1 MSYRLKRIDP
11 FWLKSPALPAIAAVC
26 AAVALFAAQTGRGPV
41 ALVAATA
48 SAAAIVV
55 ATKPALSAVFAT
67 FGLLGGLVTFL
78 AGPSGG
84 LSPLLR
90 VLATAGFSVFYMVLM
105 DAVVLAVS
113 LIYNGFTRAG
123 LPGLRLD
130 LDARA

>member
-1 MSYRLKRIDP
+1 MSYRIKRVDP
-11 FWLKSPALPAIAAVC
+11 FWLKSPALPAIAVAAAAGAFLALQAGKFPVTLVC
-26 AAVALFAAQTGRGPV
+26 AA
-41 ALVAATA
+41 A
-48 SAAAIVV
+48 SAGAIFVT
-55 ATKPALSAVFAT
+55 TKPALSAVFAT
-67 FGLLGGLVTFL
+67 FGLLGGLVTFIV
-78 AGPSGG
+78 GPSSG

-90 VLATAGFSVFYMVLM
+90 VAATAGFSVFYMIIM

>member
-1 MSYRLKRIDP
+1 VSYRIRRIDP
-11 FWLKSPALPAIAAVC
+11 FWLKSPALPAIAAAAGAGAFLALQAGKFPVAIVC
-26 AAVALFAAQTGRGPV
+26 AAAC
-41 ALVAATA
+41 
-48 SAAAIVV
+48 AAAVFV

-67 FGLLGGLVTFL
+67 FGLLGGLVTFI
-78 AGPSGG
+78 AGPSSG

-90 VLATAGFSVFYMVLM
+90 VAATAGFGVFYMIIM

-113 LIYNGFTRAG
+113 LIYNGFTRVG